1 MNWRRDFLKL
11 YMIYFA
17 IRRSRNHKLH
27 LLPSVLQISCPQPD
41 TAQFYP
47 RESFWDPILVND
59 ITWNF
64 EKFLVSPSGVPLY
77 RFRPKVDPFDLK
89 DIMKLLIIIP
99 SGHEI
104 RLFPW
109 QRSQREGLSFRSS
122 WLWLDAAKNVK
133 LQWPGHDSNQLH
145 SPAKGAS
152 VVRRTVN

>member
-89 DIMKLLIIIP
+89 DIMKLLINP
-99 SGHEI
+99 AENLTAQTQDLTLLFN
-104 RLFPW
+104 RLD
-109 QRSQREGLSFRSS
+109 ES
-122 WLWLDAAKNVK
+122 WIKKDG
-133 LQWPGHDSNQLH
+133 Q
-145 SPAKGAS
+145 
-152 VVRRTVN
+152 